1 MFLVYIVNVYFFGL
15 NKTAPYYNQRGVMTK
30 NTTKGRKRGYKRGS
44 KRVYTRKHF
53 SSNDGMLT
61 TVWGPSMWHVLHTI
75 SFNYPVKPSC
85 NDKQKYREFVLNL
98 VNVLPCGK
106 CRENLHKNF
115 AKLPLHMS
123 DMKSR
128 DTFSRYMYR
137 LHELINRM
145 LGKKSGLSYQDVRE
159 RYEHFRA
166 RCATPASPDVVVT
179 TLEKGCT
186 EPLVGEK
193 SKCVLHI
200 VPQTQKCETFR
211 MDKRCIKRRSNK
223 NQ

>member
-1 MFLVYIVNVYFFGL
+1 
-15 NKTAPYYNQRGVMTK
+15 
-30 NTTKGRKRGYKRGS
+30 
-44 KRVYTRKHF
+44 
-53 SSNDGMLT
+53 
-61 TVWGPSMWHVLHTI
+61 
-75 SFNYPVKPSC
+75 
-85 NDKQKYREFVLNL
+85 
-98 VNVLPCGK
+98 
-106 CRENLHKNF
+106 
-115 AKLPLHMS
+115 
-123 DMKSR
+123 
-128 DTFSRYMYR
+128 
-137 LHELINRM
+137 M